1 MGTLNLFISYSH
13 EESEPYLADLLKY
26 LNEQNCSGINIWYD
40 EKISPGS
47 DWDDLIKQRLNSAD
61 IVLLMLSQSFL
72 NSRYIQENEL
82 SVAIKRHQSHECRL
96 VPIFTRKCFL
106 DNYPQIKSLQ
116 GLPRNMNFIS
126 DMGEEKWRHYTEIVQ
141 HLNEIAFEI
150 QTQRNISNSLF
161 EIDAT
166 KASDAKTIEGLINNN
181 QIFLSIPSS
190 EEGRKKRRELIIQV
204 EGKIKYEDWPYAIV
218 PGIKEAAE
226 IMTWNEQETIQTLND
241 TMSKSLYSIH
251 IISSSDDLKKG
262 LDQIQYDQARIRR
275 ENSTFF
281 KSIMWLL
288 SSDLKSSLDEEVT
301 MNPIAVGNDYDN
313 IFELIKY
320 LDSEKEKKI
329 NELKK
334 AFSPAKKVYMFYDF
348 AKDHD
353 CDLRIKLKTKIE
365 ENENLTVRC
374 SPPMSTL
381 EKEKEDLDKC
391 EGGFIFYGT
400 ADPQWFAYRQSIL
413 LDAGFT
419 QSKAICVD
427 EPEIDRK
434 IDRDVS
440 KNAFITIKGK
450 SDLDFGV
457 KNFLERLQN
466 GRK

>member
-1 MGTLNLFISYSH
+1 MGNLNLFISYSH
-13 EESEPYLADLLKY
+13 QESEPYITDLLKY
-26 LNEQNCSGINIWYD
+26 LNEQNCSNINIWYD

-47 DWDDLIKQRLNSAD
+47 DWDDAIKNSLNSAD
-61 IVLLMLSQSFL
+61 IVLLMVSQSFL
-72 NSRYIQENEL
+72 NSRYIKEKEL
-82 SVAIKRHQSHECRL
+82 SIAMKRHVSNQCRL
-96 VPIFTRKCFL
+96 IPIFTRKCFL
-106 DNYPQIKSLQ
+106 DNYPEIKSLQ

-161 EIDAT
+161 EDDAT
-166 KASDAKTIEGLINNN
+166 KAGDAKTIEGLMKNN

-190 EEGRKKRRELIIQV
+190 EEGRKKRRDLIIQV
-204 EGKIKYEDWPYAIV
+204 EGKIKYENWSYEIV

-226 IMTWNEQETIQTLND
+226 IMTRNEQETIQTLKA

-262 LDQIQYDQARIRR
+262 LDQIQYDHARKLR
-275 ENSTFF
+275 ETSTFF

-288 SSDLKSSLDEEVT
+288 SSDLKASLDEEVT

-313 IFELIKY
+313 IFELINY

-329 NELKK
+329 DQLKK
-334 AFSPAKKVYMFYDF
+334 SFSPAKKVYMFYDF
-348 AKDHD
+348 MKDHD

-365 ENENLTVRC
+365 ENENLTVRF
-374 SPPMSTL
+374 SPPLSTL

-419 QSKAICVD
+419 KSKAICVD
-427 EPEIDRK
+427 EPEIDKK
-434 IDRDVS
+434 IDRDIS